1 MKEKLI
7 AKIKALLN
15 RTVENGASLSEAE
28 IALKKANELIAKHH
42 ITEFELKNFSQKEE
56 CEEVKI
62 KFKRISNHIKSL
74 FASVADAFEC
84 EYCYNTHFGTFFGYK
99 TDIIIAEHI
108 FNFVLSALEY
118 EISEYK
124 KTYDYQDDISVY
136 SPNKVV
142 NSFIG
147 GFVAKIE
154 QKLLELT
161 KEKEDIVQHVTGT
174 SLICLKKQ
182 ALTTSFNL
190 KHPNIKIS
198 VLKTAPSLSS
208 AYRAGLESA
217 ENYNLNRPLETNDT
231 QKLIGA

>member
-15 RTVENGASLSEAE
+15 RTIENGASLSEAE
-28 IALKKANELIAKHH
+28 VALKKANELIAKYH

-62 KFKRISNHIKSL
+62 KFKRISKHIKSL
-74 FASVADAFEC
+74 FGSVADAFEC
-84 EYCYNTHFGTFFGYK
+84 EYCFNTHFGTLFGYK
-99 TDIIIAEHI
+99 TDITIAEYI

-136 SPNKVV
+136 SPNKVI

-147 GFVAKIE
+147 GFVAKIR

-161 KEKEDIVQHVTGT
+161 KEKEDIVRCATGT

-217 ENYNLNRPLETNDT
+217 ENYNLNRPLETNGT
-231 QKLIGA
+231 QKLIGT